1 MVRVLSRAGWISDFH
16 KMAEAELSSTLI
28 RRWREGDDGARDR
41 LFEILYS
48 EFATIAS
55 ALLRRETNQVSLFT
69 SDLVNEAVVRIFN
82 ASNVEIADRAHL
94 LALSARVMRRV
105 LLDAAR
111 RRNRQKRRSLHV
123 TFSEAHGGDA
133 SASADYEALE
143 RALVRLT
150 AIDADRAEIVEM
162 RYFAGLT
169 IDEIAHV
176 KGVSASTVK
185 RSWEAARLWLK
196 EAMEHDIGG

>member
-1 MVRVLSRAGWISDFH
+1 
-16 KMAEAELSSTLI
+16 MAEAELSSTLI
-28 RRWREGDDGARDR
+28 RRWRDGDDGARDR

-55 ALLRRETNQVSLFT
+55 ALLRRETNQVSLVT
-69 SDLVNEAVVRIFN
+69 GDLVNEAVVRIFN

-111 RRNRQKRRSLHV
+111 RRNRQKRRSVHV
-123 TFSEAHGGDA
+123 TFSEEHGGDA
-133 SASADYEALE
+133 SVSADYEALE